1 MIKSIVSKVRGGGN
15 LPDKSNYYQ
24 MIVGF
29 IGGLLGIGC
38 IGILG
43 TWQDAPLLMAPFG
56 ASCVL
61 LFAAPDSPLA
71 QPRNVIG
78 GHLLSSLVGIV
89 FLKYIGVSP
98 IELGVAVGVAIVLM
112 QLTRTLHAP
121 AGADPILIIMMGNVG
136 WSFLI
141 IPVLMGS
148 IVLVLIAVLVNN
160 VGKRKWPKY
169 W

>member
-1 MIKSIVSKVRGGGN
+1 MKQIISKVKGGGQIPSRVDYWQ
-15 LPDKSNYYQ
+15 LLR
-24 MIVGF
+24 GF

-38 IGILG
+38 IGWLAE
-43 TWQDAPLLMAPFG
+43 WQHVPLLMAPFG

-71 QPRNVIG
+71 QPRNVIV

-89 FLKYIGVSP
+89 FLKYIGNSP
-98 IELGVAVGVAIVLM
+98 LDIGVAVGVAIVVM

-121 AGADPILIIMMGNVG
+121 AGADPILILMLGFCG
-136 WSFLI
+136 WDFLL

-148 IVLVLIAVLVNN
+148 MLLVTIALVINN
-160 VGKRKWPKY
+160 IGCRKWPSY